1 MMLASSSSSS
11 SPYRRRARRAS
22 ASPKKRALAPYAALV
37 VVFALVGFLR
47 RRRTNDDARLGSLD
61 AASAFDASSST
72 LAMRRAGYPSDA
84 TTRGDPTFAVEPL
97 SWTPRAFAL
106 RNVLTE
112 RECDD
117 VIKEAKHRVS
127 RSTVLDSATG
137 ESKVDEIRT
146 SKQTFLLRQT
156 PIVQKIF
163 ARISTVTMLPW
174 THNEDMQVLE
184 YGVGEK
190 YGAHEDVGDDDS
202 KSGQKLASEGGK
214 RVATVLL
221 YLNEPEEGGETA
233 FPDSEWIDATAA
245 SGETWSKCAEGR
257 VAMKPKKGDGLLF
270 WSVAP
275 DGSIDHRALHTGC
288 PVVRGVKWTATI
300 WVHATPYRWKAPPAP
315 KAPPGCED
323 KHEQCRGWAN
333 TDECEKNPTF
343 MLENCKWSCRVP
355 GCVPAPA

>member
-1 MMLASSSSSS
+1 MLAASSSL
-11 SPYRRRARRAS
+11 PYRRRARRAS
-22 ASPKKRALAPYAALV
+22 VSTNKRALTPYAALV
-37 VVFALVGFLR
+37 VFALVALVSS
-47 RRRTNDDARLGSLD
+47 RRRTNDKGTGTNRRLGSLD
-61 AASAFDASSST
+61 ASESSS

-84 TTRGDPTFAVEPL
+84 TTHADPTFTVEPL
-97 SWTPRAFAL
+97 SWAPRAFAL

-202 KSGQKLASEGGK
+202 KSGQQLASEGGK

-233 FPDSEWIDATAA
+233 FPDSEWIDATMA

-323 KHEQCRGWAN
+323 KHAQCRGWAN

-343 MLENCKWSCRVP
+343 MLENCKWSCKVA
-355 GCVPAPA
+355 GCVPPA